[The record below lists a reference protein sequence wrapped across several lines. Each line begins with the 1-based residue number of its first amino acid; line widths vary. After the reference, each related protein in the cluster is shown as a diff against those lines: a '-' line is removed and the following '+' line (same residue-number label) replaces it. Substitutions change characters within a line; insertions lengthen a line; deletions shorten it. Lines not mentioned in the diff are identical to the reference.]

1 MNILTFDIEEW
12 FHILDNDSTKN
23 ETNWNKYESRIHKNM
38 DIIFEILQNNNV
50 SATFFVLG
58 WIAKKYPEI
67 VKRISKNGFEIG
79 SHTHMHQ
86 LIYNQTRLE
95 FFNDVERSIKS
106 LEDITGK
113 KIKSFRAPGFSIM
126 DKNKWAFEVLF
137 DLGIRK
143 DCSVFPAP
151 RSHGGLPNCKFNKP
165 FILNYEGVTLKEFP
179 INTKKILNLPFIF
192 SGGGYFRLFPYQIIK
207 NLSKNSDYVM
217 TYFHPR
223 DFDST
228 QPIIKE
234 LTAYR
239 KFKSYV
245 GLKNCKN
252 KLEKWLKHEKFID
265 LSEADELIDWK
276 SVPNVNI

>member
-12 FHILDNDSTKN
+12 FHILDNESTKN
-23 ETNWNKYESRIHKNM
+23 ESNWNKYESRIHKNM
-38 DIIFEILQNNNV
+38 DIIFEILQKNNV

-67 VKRISKNGFEIG
+67 VERISKNGFEIG

-86 LIYNQTRLE
+86 LIYNQTKLE
-95 FFNDVERSIKS
+95 FFNDLERSIKS

-113 KIKSFRAPGFSIM
+113 KITSFRAPGFSIK
-126 DKNKWAFEVLF
+126 DKNKWAFEVLYE
-137 DLGIRK
+137 LGIRK
-143 DCSVFPAP
+143 DCSVFPAF
-151 RSHGGLPNCKFNKP
+151 RSHGGLPKCKFNKP
-165 FILNYEGVTLKEFP
+165 FLLKYEGVMLKEFP

-192 SGGGYFRLFPYQIIK
+192 SGGGYFRLFPYKLIR

-234 LTAYR
+234 LTVYR

-252 KLEKWLKHEKFID
+252 KLEKWLKDERFID

-276 SVPNVNI
+276 SVPIVNI